1 MSEQPPVVAL
11 ANVTRDGVVESTH
24 YGRIAVCEPDGR
36 LLASAG
42 DPDAVQYWRS
52 SSKPIQA
59 LSVVTSGAADSFAL
73 TVREL
78 AVCCASHSG
87 SAMHT
92 TTVLGILDK
101 LGLSESDL
109 QCGVHWPGDSEE
121 RDRLIREREQPG
133 PRHNNCSGKH
143 AGMLATCLALGAD
156 PAHYMD
162 LNHPVQR
169 LVTEHLCLLGG
180 IAEQDIVFG
189 RDGCGLPTAG
199 VPLRSCAQAFANLAD
214 PSALPV
220 EVASAVERIT
230 AAMAA
235 APEMV
240 SAPGSFNTE
249 LLAAGAGDVVAKG
262 GAEGLFCMGVRSRAV
277 GVAFK
282 TADGSSR
289 AHAPIALELLRR
301 LNVELPDDLV
311 AKFARVPVM
320 NCHQEHV
327 GDIEPVEFELVQ
339 MA

>member
-11 ANVTRDGVVESTH
+11 ANVTRDGMVESTH
-24 YGRIAVCEPDGR
+24 YGRIAVCEPDGEIK
-36 LLASAG
+36 
-42 DPDAVQYWRS
+42 YWRS

-59 LSVVTSGAADSFAL
+59 LSVVTSGGADSFAL

-109 QCGVHWPGDSEE
+109 QCGVHWPGDAEE
-121 RDRLIREREQPG
+121 RNRLIREDAEPG

-180 IAEQDIVFG
+180 IAEQDLVFG
-189 RDGCGLPTAG
+189 RDGCGLPTAAA
-199 VPLRSCAQAFANLAD
+199 PLRSCAQAFANLAE
-214 PSALPV
+214 PSVLPP
-220 EVASAVERIT
+220 EVTSAVERMT
-230 AAMAA
+230 AAMVT

-240 SAPGSFNTE
+240 SSPGSFNSE
-249 LLAAGAGDVVAKG
+249 LLAAGAGDLIAKG

-282 TADGSSR
+282 TSDGSSR

-301 LNVELPDDLV
+301 LRELPRAGDELSPG
-311 AKFARVPVM
+311 ACRRHRAGRVRVSAD
-320 NCHQEHV
+320 
-327 GDIEPVEFELVQ
+327 GLKGTITWRW
-339 MA
+339 A